1 MKIYEIV
8 IKGDGNIMSSE
19 QSHYIM
25 AENFTE
31 AYEQAIK
38 RLAQVEE
45 EFRDEAYI
53 ESISEQF
60 ELEVIK

>member
-1 MKIYEIV
+1 MKIYEII

-19 QSHYIM
+19 QTHYIM
-25 AENFTE
+25 AENFAD
-31 AYEQAIK
+31 AYEQGMK
-38 RLAQVEE
+38 RLAQVDEL
-45 EFRDEAYI
+45 FRDEAYI

>member
-25 AENFTE
+25 AENFDE
-31 AYEQAIK
+31 AITQAHK
-38 RLAQVEE
+38 RLAQVDK
-45 EFRDEAYI
+45 EFKDGAYI

>member
-1 MKIYEIV
+1 
-8 IKGDGNIMSSE
+8 MSSE

-25 AENFTE
+25 AENFAD
-31 AYEQAIK
+31 AYEQGMK
-38 RLAQVEE
+38 RLAQVDEAW
-45 EFRDEAYI
+45 RDEAYI

>member
-25 AENFTE
+25 AENFTD
-31 AYEQAIK
+31 AYDQGTK
-38 RLAQVEE
+38 RLAQVDEAY
-45 EFRDEAYI
+45 RDEAYI